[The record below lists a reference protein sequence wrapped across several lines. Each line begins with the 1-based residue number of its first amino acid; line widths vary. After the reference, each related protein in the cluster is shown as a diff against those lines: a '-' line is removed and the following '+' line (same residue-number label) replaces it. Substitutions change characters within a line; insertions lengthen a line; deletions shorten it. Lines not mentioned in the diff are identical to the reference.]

1 MTDPAV
7 SGRIDNKTQNDQS
20 HNDESEHSLPLATL
34 NVALGDR
41 SYDIFIGAG
50 AIQQAGDLI
59 KDVLASPNTVIV
71 TDENV
76 APHWLAP
83 LEASL
88 DAAGIAHR
96 AVILPPGEHTKSLK
110 YLDELTDGLLRDG
123 IDRKTTLIALGGGVI
138 GDLTGF
144 AAAVLL
150 RGVDFVQVPTT
161 LLAQVDSSVGGKT
174 GIDTR
179 YGKNLIGAFHQPKAV
194 IADTQTLD
202 TLPRRELLCG
212 YAEVVKYGVIN
223 DPAFFEW
230 LLANG
235 AALLDG
241 DAAARREAV
250 LKSCANKAEIVAADE
265 RESGARAL
273 LNLGHTFAH
282 ALEAQVGFE
291 DKLKHGEAVAI
302 GMVMALDL
310 SARLNMAD
318 IGARDRLVKHLR
330 DVGLPTDIK
339 GLMGDN
345 WTADALLAH
354 MGRDKKTE
362 AGKLTFILA
371 KDIGESVIASDVSP
385 AAVAQTLDA
394 FIAAAG

>member
-7 SGRIDNKTQNDQS
+7 SGPT
-20 HNDESEHSLPLATL
+20 HNDESQNSLPLATL

-41 SYDIFIGAG
+41 SYDIFIGDG
-50 AIQQAGDLI
+50 ALRQAGDLMR
-59 KDVLASPNTVIV
+59 DVLASPNTVIV

-88 DAAGIAHR
+88 NAAGIAHR
-96 AVILPPGEHTKSLK
+96 AMILPPGEHTKSLK

-150 RGVDFVQVPTT
+150 RGIDFVQVPTT

-179 YGKNLIGAFHQPKAV
+179 YGKNLIGAFHQPKVV

-223 DPAFFEW
+223 DPAFFDW
-230 LLANG
+230 LRANA

-241 DAAARREAV
+241 DGAVRREAV
-250 LKSCANKAEIVAADE
+250 LRSCTSKAEIVAADE
-265 RESGARAL
+265 RESGVRAL

-310 SARLNMAD
+310 SARLKMGG
-318 IGARDRLVKHLR
+318 ITARDRLVAHLQ
-330 DVGLPTDIK
+330 DVGLPTNIK
-339 GLMGDN
+339 ALLGDN
-345 WTADALLAH
+345 WTADALLDH

-362 AGKLTFILA
+362 GGKLTFILA
-371 KDIGESVIASDVSP
+371 GDIGQSEVVRDVDP
-385 AAVAQTLDA
+385 AAVTQTLNA
-394 FIAAAG
+394 FIAAAR